1 MKQEQMPNSIPS
13 AETEAGIG
21 TNDGLTS
28 VRPPCIKPNVGS
40 SLSPTTKDWTGNKKS
55 VFTTLGASSHSTTE
69 RQKHDYYATDP
80 KAIEHLLKLENFVNV
95 WECACGEGH
104 LSKVLLSKNIHGKS
118 SDLIDRGFGEKGI
131 DFLGIDI
138 QEWNG
143 DIITNPPFKYAKEFV
158 LKALQI
164 IPTGN
169 KVAMF
174 LRMQFL
180 ESKDRKHLFVDFPPK
195 HLFVTSSRISCAM
208 NGDFDN
214 NTGGAMA
221 YCWFVWQK
229 GFKGQ
234 TTIKWFN

>member
-1 MKQEQMPNSIPS
+1 MK
-13 AETEAGIG
+13 
-21 TNDGLTS
+21 
-28 VRPPCIKPNVGS
+28 
-40 SLSPTTKDWTGNKKS
+40 KDWNGNSKS
-55 VFTTLGASSHSTTE
+55 VFSTMGASSHSKNE
-69 RQKHDYYATDP
+69 REKYDFYATPP
-80 KAIEHLLKLENFVNV
+80 KAIEWLLKLESFTNV

-104 LSKVLLSKNIHGKS
+104 LSKVLIDKNIHGRS
-118 SDLIDRGFGEKGI
+118 SDLIDRQFGEIGI

-169 KVAMF
+169 KVAFF

-180 ESKDRKHLFVDFPPK
+180 ESKNRKHLFIDFPPTK
-195 HLFVTSSRISCAM
+195 VCVTSSRISCAI

-214 NTGGAMA
+214 NSDGAMA

-229 GFKGQ
+229 GFKGD
-234 TTIKWFN
+234 TIIKWFN

>member
-1 MKQEQMPNSIPS
+1 LKYQRQATLAQNPMLVAVLVQPKRIGL
-13 AETEAGIG
+13 GI
-21 TNDGLTS
+21 
-28 VRPPCIKPNVGS
+28 
-40 SLSPTTKDWTGNKKS
+40 KK
-55 VFTTLGASSHSTTE
+55 VFLQLLGASSHSTTE